1 MSFIKAISTY
11 FPDNI
16 ITNDDIVLRFPEWS
30 SQKILNKIGV
40 KQRYVT
46 HENQFTS
53 DIATKAVEKLLTEHN
68 IEKSKID
75 FLILCTQTPDY
86 LLPTTAC
93 IVQHLVGL
101 PTTCASIDLNQ
112 GCSGYVYG
120 LSVADGLI
128 ASGNFKNVVLV
139 TADVYS
145 KRIHSSDKGN
155 ISIFGDA
162 ATATLISNEGE
173 YKIGKFTL
181 GTDGSGAEN
190 IIIKNSGTR
199 YKQTQNDDD
208 LDNFLQMKGN
218 KVFQFIMKYIP
229 PVIHKNLEKNNL
241 NLENVDLFVFHQAN
255 THILSKLHQEIE
267 IPSDKFVLEMEN
279 YGNTVSSTIPI
290 ALKAHLQKHP
300 EKPNEVIQLAG
311 FGVGYS
317 WGATCIFKQ

>member
-68 IEKSKID
+68 IEKSTID

-86 LLPTTAC
+86 LLPTTSC

-162 ATATLISNEGE
+162 ATATLISNEGI
-173 YKIGKFTL
+173 YKVGKFTL

-190 IIIKNSGTR
+190 IIIKNSGVR
-199 YKQTQNDDD
+199 HKQTKNDND

>member
-68 IEKSKID
+68 IEKSTID

-86 LLPTTAC
+86 LLPTTSC

-162 ATATLISNEGE
+162 ATATLISNEGI
-173 YKIGKFTL
+173 YKVGKFTL
-181 GTDGSGAEN
+181 GTDGSGTEN
-190 IIIKNSGTR
+190 IIIKNSGVR
-199 YKQTQNDDD
+199 HKQTQNDND

-255 THILSKLHQEIE
+255 THILSKLHQEME

-279 YGNTVSSTIPI
+279 YGNTVSSTIPV